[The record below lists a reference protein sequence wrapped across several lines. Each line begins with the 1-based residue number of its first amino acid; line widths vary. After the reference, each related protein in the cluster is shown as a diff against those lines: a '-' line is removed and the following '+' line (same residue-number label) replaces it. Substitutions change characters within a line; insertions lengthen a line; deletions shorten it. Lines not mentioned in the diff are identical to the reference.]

1 MADLG
6 LSTGPLA
13 LGQAQDSQ
21 KVPVTLVDET
31 NYRTLETG
39 VSSPTIQLSKN
50 GASFASA
57 SDGTWA
63 EVGNGDYTVT
73 LNANDTDTLGWLILR
88 VIKSSVSAETKVHVE
103 CRCRRSKSGP
113 IWCARVISAGSCRHD

>member
-88 VIKSSVSAETKVHVE
+88 VIKSSVSAETKVL
-103 CRCRRSKSGP
+103 CRVSVSAIEERSDMVRTRHLRREL
-113 IWCARVISAGSCRHD
+113 

>member
-88 VIKSSVSAETKVHVE
+88 VIKSSVSAETKVL
-103 CRCRRSKSGP
+103 CRVSVSATEERSDMVRTRHLRREL
-113 IWCARVISAGSCRHD
+113 